1 MWPIYMGLQVLK
13 SLLFALFLPTII
25 GSVSR
30 LIGKGKFCS
39 ICVSDL
45 IVSLF
50 PPALISSSPGI
61 TSGSASS
68 VPLFVRPMDPPQ
80 ELDFRD
86 NSLNFDDDNK
96 FSLADDGK
104 TNDGYEYHAGWLNWL
119 AMYLCDTI

>member
-30 LIGKGKFCS
+30 LIGKGKFQSNVSTRIRLSHWFLAS
-39 ICVSDL
+39 I
-45 IVSLF
+45 
-50 PPALISSSPGI
+50 GI

-96 FSLADDGK
+96 FSLGDDGK
-104 TNDGYEYHAGWLNWL
+104 TNEGYEYHAGWLS
-119 AMYLCDTI
+119 